1 MLGER
6 ELLFRA
12 DQLAGDDRF
21 RTGFHF
27 QPAAQPA
34 AAKFTVMNDP
44 NGAFVDPRT
53 GVRIA
58 HYCESV
64 LGRAGIPWETFK
76 RLSHWSV
83 PARVTKRHV
92 AWYFP
97 QRILLFRS
105 AKAVTSYELVTSKS
119 VPAPVTQAGPTMCIR
134 VIKC

>member
-1 MLGER
+1 MFWFVVLFEVRSVPDSASVRSYSYIGRTTPGGHSAER
-6 ELLFRA
+6 YGGFG
-12 DQLAGDDRF
+12 AG
-21 RTGFHF
+21 RTR
-27 QPAAQPA
+27 
-34 AAKFTVMNDP
+34 TVVFLQEIVP
-44 NGAFVDPRT
+44 EVFV
-53 GVRIA
+53 VRRIL
-58 HYCESV
+58 HV
-64 LGRAGIPWETFK
+64 M
-76 RLSHWSV
+76 SHWSV